1 MQNYIFYVFSMLK
14 RIKRINANVFSM
26 LKRINLEVSQT
37 AVWKTTVGM
46 CTCEILREDAQI
58 EGLFFVYLC

>member
-37 AVWKTTVGM
+37 AVWKTTVGTV
-46 CTCEILREDAQI
+46 CVL
-58 EGLFFVYLC
+58 VKS